1 MACALPAA
9 CCRAQQQLCTCSCPL
24 ACSCL
29 QSRSL
34 TCTCARG
41 PLDPPP
47 RPAWH
52 TRASCRVACRL
63 RTVRPSSPSRFL
75 SLSFCARHSM
85 ELNLDQHPRR
95 VFDTPLAPAG
105 EAVRAVLLGQHPQ
118 RALDHGSAACPA
130 FRARAQQ
137 LMGIKHL
144 HTHRRAGT
152 RAAPERI
159 RGRAHRRRSVGHPRQ
174 SRDVASQLLAG
185 PGLRADPLR

>member
-9 CCRAQQQLCTCSCPL
+9 CCRAQQQLCTSCPL
-24 ACSCL
+24 ACRADR
-29 QSRSL
+29 SR
-34 TCTCARG
+34 ARARAD
-41 PLDPPP
+41 PWTLPPP
-47 RPAWH
+47 RLAHP
-52 TRASCRVACRL
+52 RASCRVACRL
-63 RTVRPSSPSRFL
+63 RTVHPSSPSPSRSL
-75 SLSFCARHSM
+75 SLLCARHSM

-152 RAAPERI
+152 RAAPERV